1 MADFLKMDINLIS
14 FFFTIVSGLALCIS
28 IIFAFFATLYSE
40 IDKMLSKNLSSLGTM
55 IPLLEEELYS
65 IDEWLIENRA
75 ITGPVLIVLSAHN
88 LIKFITF

>member
-1 MADFLKMDINLIS
+1 MVDFLAVNINLIS
-14 FFFTIVSGLALCIS
+14 LFFIVISGLALCIS
-28 IIFAFFATLYSE
+28 IIFAFFTTLYSE
-40 IDKMLSKNLSSLGTM
+40 IDKMLSKSLSSGGAK
-55 IPLLEEELYS
+55 IPFLEEELYS